1 MTQWTK
7 TSCLLPAALGTL
19 LTGCGATQY
28 EFDVDRHI
36 TKETV
41 AQETPVEPSGVPDL
55 VGSTAEI
62 PDLVYE
68 GSEEVF
74 DIVVDNVS
82 VRQVLLSIADQAQLD
97 LDVDPRVEGLIS
109 MNAYGQ
115 TVQQILER
123 IRKQLPLRFERVGDT
138 LVVMNDELYY
148 RQYTMDFPHLS
159 RTYSASSSGD
169 APSSGGSSL
178 GTSAVGTVK
187 EGTGSVWSDVE
198 TAINRILSQ
207 NFNTY
212 QPNAGP
218 VGSSDPE
225 GAQAAA
231 VAGQVAARSG
241 FEVVGAPFVHLMPD
255 AGLLIVY
262 ASSEQHHMV
271 SEIISRVTETSRRQ
285 VMLQATV
292 VEIALNNN
300 YQQGID
306 WSVFNAASTGP
317 RFIQSETASW
327 GNVLQNRSFDA
338 INQRRAELEQY
349 YNMNGIQ
356 RSVSIPGNYIAGMGV
371 RTQTLVTPGTPAIPA
386 SPAVPGVP
394 GTAAIYAT
402 VTTTTYLDYQIQKSG
417 IYANT
422 LSLRT
427 GGQVAPNFWEK
438 ARPGDVEIR
447 NPNYQPEFIVV
458 NQTLA
463 PNPLFNQNIPE
474 FITVPANHV
483 TGTPRMQVVYSQG
496 TVLTPGVAAI
506 PAVPGVASVAA
517 TPGTTVT
524 TTLDL
529 GNFNF
534 DKLFGKGSSIL
545 IDANT
550 GLEIP
555 ASFWDAART
564 AATEV
569 LNPEFTR
576 IQNLINNELQ
586 QFINNGVG
594 LQPSANASNGFLN
607 GTFRFGDLQ
616 AAVSLLDRFGDTKV
630 VSSPRVSALNGQ
642 GAILKVVEDA
652 IYFQTTTTSETDID
666 TNTTTDQTS
675 VTQQSVPIGFVCNV
689 YPQIGSDGTIILQMR
704 PSVSRVTGYA
714 LPPTTGG
721 GVASGVPI
729 VSVKEIETLMLIQ
742 DGQTAVMGG
751 LIEDQ
756 TLDQSVGVPG
766 ANKLPGLGSLF
777 ENKSQSSRRI
787 EYVIFVTAKIIEN
800 PSLNGD
806 YREYLDW
813 LPSDETFQRDQTGS
827 IFGTEIDKIS
837 RAK

>member
-349 YNMNGIQ
+349 YGLSRMQ
-356 RSVSIPGNYIAGMGV
+356 E
-371 RTQTLVTPGTPAIPA
+371 TLNIPA
-386 SPAVPGVP
+386 
-394 GTAAIYAT
+394 
-402 VTTTTYLDYQIQKSG
+402 
-417 IYANT
+417 
-422 LSLRT
+422 
-427 GGQVAPNFWEK
+427 
-438 ARPGDVEIR
+438 
-447 NPNYQPEFIVV
+447 NY
-458 NQTLA
+458 
-463 PNPLFNQNIPE
+463 
-474 FITVPANHV
+474 V
-483 TGTPRMQVVYSQG
+483 TGTPRTVVTAPVAPVTQVIAPGSLTGIYASPVTTNFGAVLPPSTWDHRRTQDYQIYNPAFVSFAAANPGDDNPFDEFLTVPANFFTQG
-496 TVLTPGVAAI
+496 PAVTIVTPGSA
-506 PAVPGVASVAA
+506 G
-517 TPGTTVT
+517 GT
-524 TTLDL
+524 TTLDFKV
-529 GNFNF
+529 GATNSI
-534 DKLFGKGSSIL
+534 FGFMNGPL
-545 IDANT
+545 IDADTGMQIPVDFWNT
-550 GLEIP
+550 
-555 ASFWDAART
+555 ARPG
-564 AATEV
+564 AV
-569 LNPEFTR
+569 NVKNPLYEQTQSM
-576 IQNLINNELQ
+576 IEGMLQ
-586 QFINNGVG
+586 AFIDNGRG
-594 LQPSANASNGFLN
+594 LQPSANASSGFLN

-689 YPQIGSDGTIILQMR
+689 YPQIGADGTIILQMR

-721 GVASGVPI
+721 GVSSGVPI

-766 ANKLPGLGSLF
+766 ANKLPGLGNFF
-777 ENKSQSSRRI
+777 ENKSQQSRRI

-813 LPSDETFQRDQTGS
+813 LPSDETFHRDQTGN
-827 IFGTEIDKIS
+827 IFNNEIDKVS